1 MKSKHT
7 QKILSSDQQCKDL
20 ELIVCRRKSALFM
33 VLRAKIILAGAEGK
47 SLQKTS
53 QDLECNRETVTRW
66 RKHWVERSD
75 DLSVLERL
83 KEAPCARE
91 IILDSEASTTCRD
104 SLAMSRQIW
113 R

>member
-7 QKILSSDQQCKDL
+7 PTILLSEQQRNGL
-20 ELIVCRRKSALFM
+20 ELIVSRRKSAQSM

-66 RKHWVERSD
+66 GKHWVERSD

-91 IILDSEASTTCRD
+91 IILDSEASTTCHD
-104 SLAMSRQIW
+104 SLSMSRQIC